1 MIDKT
6 KEALK
11 EQLQKIEREIIAL
24 TDNATTRLFS
34 ENKGAYLVSL
44 INERKEILDAM
55 FQATPDEVRRMDKL
69 NDEVKVIT
77 RQMYERVAIANEDAA
92 KVFGDDNFEVEGRLN
107 YNPSEAGTTLPM
119 TNDDYYGSDF
129 AKIHRVIDRLFEQG
143 FLPVKCA
150 DFVRVSDLANDLDNC
165 KTGYEDWQPQS
176 EKFKHINICFA
187 IHSLN
192 AYHPYSIPDILRMNN
207 FDVTVTIKKVVSMY
221 PVD

>member
-1 MIDKT
+1 MSKMIDKT

-11 EQLQKIEREIIAL
+11 EQVQKIEREILVL
-24 TDNATTRLFS
+24 TDNATARLFS

-44 INERKEILDAM
+44 INERKEIMDAM

-77 RQMYERVAIANEDAA
+77 RQMYERVAIANENAA
-92 KVFGDDNFEVEGRLN
+92 KVFGDDNFEAEGCLN
-107 YNPSEAGTTLPM
+107 YNPNDACATLSM
-119 TNDDYYGSDF
+119 TNDGYYGSDF
-129 AKIHRVIDRLFEQG
+129 AKIHKVMDRLFEQG

-165 KTGYEDWQPQS
+165 ETSYEDWQPQA

-192 AYHPYSIPDILRMNN
+192 AYHPYSLPDILRMNK
-207 FDVTVTIKKVVSMY
+207 FEVTVTIKQTI
-221 PVD
+221 